1 MATERG
7 HETAT
12 AGVAGTP
19 KRRRRSGGA
28 SHNVTEVLTLE
39 RVQQLHVLPE
49 KKEVTFQAYIL
60 ASDGEVQT
68 RGQGGKGGSGREV
81 AGFVAADETS
91 VVQVSLWAEV
101 AKKWGPKVNE
111 WLDAV
116 EDEQFP
122 HVEVTACQVVHF
134 RVPCAKELRRLQSTP
149 RTTLKLLGA
158 GPLVIS
164 PSKGMLADS
173 AAELMAAPLVSCF
186 QGVVTRGESLIH
198 SRDDVP
204 MKEIG
209 VTMANG
215 FEVPVMLY
223 GIQTE
228 EEVRTYDG
236 VTVWFGEHR
245 AGLARQEHSKGMVWL
260 FSSGYLLNL
269 GRAEPPPRGR
279 QLNIGGCMTELAEE
293 GDEE

>member
-12 AGVAGTP
+12 AGVARTP

-134 RVPCAKELRRLQSTP
+134 KS
-149 RTTLKLLGA
+149 
-158 GPLVIS
+158 
-164 PSKGMLADS
+164 
-173 AAELMAAPLVSCF
+173 
-186 QGVVTRGESLIH
+186 
-198 SRDDVP
+198 
-204 MKEIG
+204 
-209 VTMANG
+209 
-215 FEVPVMLY
+215 
-223 GIQTE
+223 
-228 EEVRTYDG
+228 
-236 VTVWFGEHR
+236 
-245 AGLARQEHSKGMVWL
+245 
-260 FSSGYLLNL
+260 
-269 GRAEPPPRGR
+269 
-279 QLNIGGCMTELAEE
+279 
-293 GDEE
+293 